1 MAYRIAYYTPLL
13 PEKSAI
19 TSAVNALSS
28 AYKTGKNVEAAE
40 NKLNKII
47 DNLNKLNSEFYDGE
61 ESAWRVPSVYMF
73 EQERGLVSG
82 RVDTL
87 KAAVKSSKNQQLIDN
102 YTDRS
107 NIEIDKSYKLPS
119 NEKDLRTLLSQ
130 GWSYPGGTPQQESG
144 GGEAGGGDSGGGNA
158 GGGGGGGGGDSGG
171 GGGGAPSA
179 PYFPSNIP
187 IDDGLWQQAANY
199 YAAQQGV
206 TLPSYFKEMIRY
218 ASETEP
224 SSNKQKEYQQDISAR
239 VSDFKS
245 SANGLHDR
253 ALYGLG
259 YKYQN
264 NTIYRTDPLRDRILS
279 TNEDILKQIAN
290 GASQSGLPVDQI
302 QSAVGSGA
310 AKSIDD
316 YNARSVPDSTFF
328 DTAFGIGQNV
338 LLAYATS
345 GLSIGQQIAFNA
357 ANAYLQGAKPEDIV
371 RGAIGSLVAN
381 QFRPL
386 GTNAAGVPE
395 TTGVSII
402 DDFNKT
408 IQAIKSPE
416 LQSAIFNGVRQGVY
430 ATATEQ
436 DIAKNVA
443 AGAVAGAVAT
453 NIQNKYKDPSLA
465 NAAGEYLQAK
475 IAGKTDLEAFSAA
488 FSGYATE
495 EERKEAKRKVAQEMS
510 SLPLDQVQALGYKT
524 KDEITGAFFPVPPE
538 IAAKQ
543 QFITMPGEVGENI
556 IQVIDKDGIVT
567 YEKKVTAQT
576 PLGNKIDYTI
586 LYDTDT
592 NQFYYEYGTG
602 EKAVLSKSRPS
613 LTTLNASQE
622 ILPSSLVGAQTGQR
636 KQGDDFGVSTVRQQE
651 SPVQVDVY
659 GVGGRPV
666 EEMPTISL
674 LRTVRTGQKP
684 LQVDVYG
691 GAGFDRGGELTPQE
705 SVAQREPEEEISEP
719 QRLITESAQD
729 TPQEEFETQRPTN
742 STVLLSLLGGGGRFQ
757 TTQRTQR
764 TPNEREAASMQALSQ
779 ALSVGDPGDALFGS
793 GLGRR
798 RNVWNEESLRLKDE
812 LGG

>member
-40 NKLNKII
+40 SKLNKII

-61 ESAWRVPSVYMF
+61 EAAWRVPSVYMF

-87 KAAVKSSKNQQLIDN
+87 KDAVKNSKNQQLIDN

-218 ASETEP
+218 ASETES

-290 GASQSGLPVDQI
+290 GASQSGLPVEQI

-345 GLSIGQQIAFNA
+345 GLSTGQQIAFNA

-371 RGAIGSLVAN
+371 RGAIGSLVAS
-381 QFRPL
+381 QFAPL
-386 GTNAAGVPE
+386 KEGQ
-395 TTGVSII
+395 TTGVGII

-495 EERKEAKRKVAQEMS
+495 EEKANAKKRVLEEAFN
-510 SLPLDQVQALGYKT
+510 LPLEQRKALGYMT
-524 KDEITGAFFPVPPE
+524 RDEVAGLKSEEVGSFNQAPSQ
-538 IAAKQ
+538 IAAKEE
-543 QFITMPGEVGENI
+543 FKARPGEVGENI
-556 IQVIDKDGIVT
+556 IQVTDKDGIVT
-567 YEKKVTAQT
+567 YQKRITAET
-576 PLGNKIDYTI
+576 PLGNKVGYIIIYDPELNTFDYEFRTSSETI
-586 LYDTDT
+586 NNSY
-592 NQFYYEYGTG
+592 
-602 EKAVLSKSRPS
+602 RPS
-613 LTTLNASQE
+613 LATLNASQE
-622 ILPSSLVGAQTGQR
+622 ILPPRIIGTQSGQR
-636 KQGDDFGVSTVRQQE
+636 TQGDDFGVSTVRQQTPL
-651 SPVQVDVY
+651 S
-659 GVGGRPV
+659 V
-666 EEMPTISL
+666 EEMPTTSL
-674 LRTVRTGQKP
+674 LRRVRTGQETRQNETP

-691 GAGFDRGGELTPQE
+691 GAGFDREGKLAPQE
-705 SVAQREPEEEISEP
+705 SVAQREPEENDRAK

-729 TPQEEFETQRPTN
+729 TPQEEPEAQRQTN
-742 STVLLSLLGGGGRFQ
+742 NTVLLSLLGGGGRFQ

-779 ALSVGDPGDALFGS
+779 ALSIGDPGDALFGS

>member
-1 MAYRIAYYTPLL
+1 MAYRIAYYQPLL

-40 NKLNKII
+40 SKLNKII

-61 ESAWRVPSVYMF
+61 EAAWRVPSVYMF

-87 KAAVKSSKNQQLIDN
+87 KAAVKNSKNQQLIDN

-144 GGEAGGGDSGGGNA
+144 GGEAGGGGAPS
-158 GGGGGGGGGDSGG
+158 
-171 GGGGAPSA
+171 APSA

-290 GASQSGLPVDQI
+290 GASQSGLPVEQI

-345 GLSIGQQIAFNA
+345 GLSTGQQIAFNA

-408 IQAIKSPE
+408 IQAINSPE

-453 NIQNKYKDPSLA
+453 NVQNKYNSPALA
-465 NAAGEYLQAK
+465 YSVGEFVQAK
-475 IAGKTDLEAFSAA
+475 IAGKTDLEAMSAA
-488 FSGYATE
+488 ISGYATE
-495 EERKEAKRKVAQEMS
+495 EEKANAKKVITDEISA
-510 SLPLDQVQALGYKT
+510 LPLDQVQALGYKT
-524 KDEITGAFFPVPPE
+524 QDEITGSFYPKEKELPPV
-538 IAAKQ
+538 
-543 QFITMPGEVGENI
+543 V
-556 IQVIDKDGIVT
+556 
-567 YEKKVTAQT
+567 VTAQRD
-576 PLGNKIDYTI
+576 PQDID
-586 LYDTDT
+586 
-592 NQFYYEYGTG
+592 G
-602 EKAVLSKSRPS
+602 LSLIR
-613 LTTLNASQE
+613 
-622 ILPSSLVGAQTGQR
+622 R
-636 KQGDDFGVSTVRQQE
+636 
-651 SPVQVDVY
+651 
-659 GVGGRPV
+659 
-666 EEMPTISL
+666 
-674 LRTVRTGQKP
+674 VRTGAE
-684 LQVDVYG
+684 VDEGRRLPEVVVT
-691 GAGFDRGGELTPQE
+691 AKREDEELPEVVVT
-705 SVAQREPEEEISEP
+705 AKREDISEP
-719 QRLITESAQD
+719 QRLITESAED
-729 TPQEEFETQRPTN
+729 TVQEEPEVQRSVNRP
-742 STVLLSLLGGGGRFQ
+742 VLLGLLGGGISGATQ
-757 TTQRTQR
+757 NQRTQR
-764 TPNEREAASMQALSQ
+764 TPSEREAASMQALSQ

>member
-1 MAYRIAYYTPLL
+1 MAYRIAYYQPLL

-40 NKLNKII
+40 SKLNRII
-47 DNLNKLNSEFYDGE
+47 DNLNKLNSEVYDGDE
-61 ESAWRVPSVYMF
+61 AAWRVPSVYMF
-73 EQERGLVSG
+73 EQERNLVSG

-87 KAAVKSSKNQQLIDN
+87 KAAVKNSKNQQLIDN

-119 NEKDLRTLLSQ
+119 NESDLRNLLSQ
-130 GWSYPGGTPQQESG
+130 GWSYPGGVPQQESG
-144 GGEAGGGDSGGGNA
+144 GGGD
-158 GGGGGGGGGDSGG
+158 GGGGGSSGG
-171 GGGGAPSA
+171 GGGSNAPSA

-224 SSNKQKEYQQDISAR
+224 SSNKQKEYQQDILAR

-245 SANGLHDR
+245 SAKGLHDR

-290 GASQSGLPVDQI
+290 GASQFGLPVEQI

-316 YNARSVPDSTFF
+316 YNARSVPNSTFF
-328 DTAFGIGQNV
+328 DTAFGLGQNI

-345 GLSIGQQIAFNA
+345 GLSTGQQIAFNA

-371 RGAIGSLVAN
+371 RGAVGSLLAN

-386 GTNAAGVPE
+386 GTNAAGLPE

-408 IQAIKSPE
+408 IQAINSPE

-436 DIAKNVA
+436 DIAKNMA

-475 IAGKTDLEAFSAA
+475 IAGKSDLEAFSAA

-495 EERKEAKRKVAQEMS
+495 EEKKEAKRKVAQEVS

-524 KDEITGAFFPVPPE
+524 KDEITGAFFPIPPE

-543 QFITMPGEVGENI
+543 QFKTMPGEVGENI
-556 IQVIDKDGIVT
+556 IQVTDKDGIVT

-602 EKAVLSKSRPS
+602 EKKILSKSRPS

-651 SPVQVDVY
+651 SPVQVDV
-659 GVGGRPV
+659 VGFSGRERPV
-666 EEMPTISL
+666 EEIPTISL

-691 GAGFDRGGELTPQE
+691 GAGFDRVKELTLQKP
-705 SVAQREPEEEISEP
+705 VAQRKPEEE
-719 QRLITESAQD
+719 TESEQD

-742 STVLLSLLGGGGRFQ
+742 STVLLGLLGGGRFQ
-757 TTQRTQR
+757 DTKRTQR

-779 ALSVGDPGDALFGS
+779 ALSVGDAGDALFGS

-798 RNVWNEESLRLKDE
+798 RNVWNVESLRLKDE